1 MLTIKDWMEAVN
13 FRITEG
19 GDYGWQCYG
28 YDSYDLSSWD
38 GDHDG
43 VSSNI
48 VFDTRTQEVYEVTV
62 CDFKNERA
70 YRLINPDYLKV
81 HDAEAKNRGVEVDE
95 AWDTVKFND
104 LEIDEDMLSKLKA
117 IMNYEEYDTR
127 ISVPIELP
135 DDELFQ
141 FMKMAHEQDITLNQ
155 LVERAL
161 KEAIEQA
168 ERDPEGY
175 RRKAKEFV
183 RG

>member
-1 MLTIKDWMEAVN
+1 MITIKNWMEAVN

-19 GDYGWQCYG
+19 GEYGWQCYG
-28 YDSYDLSSWD
+28 PNAYDLSSWD

-48 VFDTRTQEVYEVTV
+48 LFDTDTQEVYEVTV
-62 CDFKNERA
+62 CDYANQRA
-70 YRLINPDYLKV
+70 YRLINPLYIKK
-81 HDAEAKNRGVEVDE
+81 HDQEAAERGASVDQ
-95 AWDTVKFND
+95 AWDDVKYND
-104 LEIDEDMLSKLKA
+104 LELDEDMLAKLNA
-117 IMNYEEYDTR
+117 IMNYEDYDTR

-141 FMKMAHEQDITLNQ
+141 FMKLAHEQDITLNQ

-161 KEAIEQA
+161 KTAIEEV

-175 RRKAKEFV
+175 RRKAREFA